1 MAKTAPSPFAEH
13 ENSRIILI
21 IDDRTTSY
29 PHERLPPQM
38 NGSGME
44 ICTTEI
50 DRPGGSLLLV
60 LLSSLLLQ
68 LNSILVCYYFFI
80 FTYSCIS
87 HFSAENESETYLWK
101 HQINHWMR
109 CQSSRSRL
117 NKFRERHLRCIWI
130 DLSLSETISKYFAN
144 ITSVPWHC
152 NSKKKIK
159 TAVSRRSLFSV
170 GSYFILKQ
178 QQTQTQHK

>member
-21 IDDRTTSY
+21 IDNRATSY

-68 LNSILVCYYFFI
+68 LNSILVCYYFFYFYI
-80 FTYSCIS
+80 FM
-87 HFSAENESETYLWK
+87 HFSFFSRKRNRNIFMKTSNKSLNE
-101 HQINHWMR
+101 M
-109 CQSSRSRL
+109 
-117 NKFRERHLRCIWI
+117 
-130 DLSLSETISKYFAN
+130 
-144 ITSVPWHC
+144 SVE
-152 NSKKKIK
+152 SI
-159 TAVSRRSLFSV
+159 
-170 GSYFILKQ
+170 
-178 QQTQTQHK
+178 